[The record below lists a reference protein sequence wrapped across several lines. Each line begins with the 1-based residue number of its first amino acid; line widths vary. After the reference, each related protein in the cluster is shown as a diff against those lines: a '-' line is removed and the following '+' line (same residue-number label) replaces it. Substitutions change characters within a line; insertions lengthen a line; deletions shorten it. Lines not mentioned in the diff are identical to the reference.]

1 MNEKSSPHAA
11 PKAAKGLS
19 RRAFL
24 RGLALAGGGA
34 SVLAP
39 GTAAPAAGPATD
51 APSEPLATL
60 LDLSRCIG
68 CGACVEACREKNL
81 SRVPEPVRPIPKM
94 YPARSRPEDWSGKKD
109 VVDRLT
115 PYTRL
120 FIQSAEVE
128 YQGTRH
134 TVHAPRRCLHCENPP
149 CAKLCPFGSAR
160 RETTGAVTIDESTC
174 LGGAKC
180 RTVCPW
186 EIPQRQSGV
195 GLYLDLMPGLAGNGV
210 MYKCDRC
217 QDLVAAGG
225 QPACLAA
232 CPQDVQTMGPRSR
245 IVAEARR
252 LAAERGHFL
261 YGLEENGGTNTIYL
275 SPVPFD
281 LLDAAVA
288 KGPGRPGF
296 APAPEVMK
304 AEANLAG
311 ALLAAPLAGLAMGLL
326 KARSALKKGLD
337 AHARP
342 AAPEDTHG

>member
-1 MNEKSSPHAA
+1 MTMKTNTAPSATRTPAA
-11 PKAAKGLS
+11 AGLT
-19 RRAFL
+19 RRGFL
-24 RGLALAGGGA
+24 RGLALAGA
-34 SVLAP
+34 TAA
-39 GTAAPAAGPATD
+39 AAPAAVLA
-51 APSEPLATL
+51 APSPAAEPLATL

-81 SRVPEPVRPIPKM
+81 SRVPEPVSPIPRM
-94 YPARSRPEDWSGKKD
+94 YPARSKPEDWSGKKHVD
-109 VVDRLT
+109 DRLT

-128 YQGTRH
+128 YQGSRL

-160 RETTGAVTIDESTC
+160 RETNGAVRIDEATC

-217 QDLVAAGG
+217 QDLVAAGKE
-225 QPACLAA
+225 PACITA
-232 CPQDVQTMGPRSR
+232 CPNEAQRIGPRSL

-296 APAPEVMK
+296 ASAPEVMK

-311 ALLAAPLAGLAMGLL
+311 ALLAAPLAGLAAGLL
-326 KARSALKKGLD
+326 KVRSRLGKALD
-337 AHARP
+337 AQKAP
-342 AAPEDTHG
+342 APTEDDHG